1 MTSEDEEL
9 SRDVNTLGRLLGEV
23 LREQEGEPGFALVE
37 ELRARTKAL
46 RAQDPDPPAFGPD
59 GDALLARCAELGASD
74 VRLLV
79 RAFTL
84 YFHLVNVAEEHHR
97 LRVLR
102 QRDRAASGTPR
113 PESVAAA
120 IHEAAAAGVPAEEV
134 RRLVDALRVEPV
146 FTAHPTESRRRTVLH
161 KLRALAALAERLDDP
176 RLTPAEAAV
185 LHEQVREEVTA
196 LWRTDERRGRP
207 PTVLDEVRNGLFY
220 FEESLWTAAPRLYRD
235 LEEAL
240 AAAYPGQDFPLPA
253 FLRFGSWVGGDRDG
267 HPHVTAAVTE
277 HTLRLHRETALALLE
292 RDLHALQQDLSLRAD
307 EVPPPLTAALAAEA
321 RAVPALAARVGN
333 AFPNEP
339 YRQLTALMLARLRA
353 ARHANATALRRLPSY
368 ESEGA
373 LTDEVWGEGP
383 PVGAGEP
390 EIAYRTPD
398 ELAETLASLGR
409 GLEHQGVARLAKG
422 AVRDLAWRVRIFGFQ
437 LARLDLRQHS
447 RVLAHALAEL
457 LAKSGDASDYLAL
470 EERARAT
477 LLSRLL
483 AAPKSPAWSRDGCT
497 PETAEVL
504 DLFAAVGRLKS
515 ELGRDAFGVFIVS
528 MTAGVSDVLAPLVF
542 ARHAGLFDP
551 GSSGGAARSALEVV
565 PLFETIDDLRACAG
579 LMRELFAL
587 PVYLRQLATWGCRQQ
602 IMLGY
607 SDSNKDGGFLTANW
621 ELYRAQEALAAVCRE
636 AGVAMTLFHGRGGAI
651 GRGGG
656 PTGRAIQAQPPGTV
670 NGRLRLTEQG
680 ESAFARYAQ
689 PAIAVRHL
697 EQMLHAVLRASLVPA
712 AVQVRPA
719 WTDVLSAASEDGRRA
734 YRRLVYDDPDFV
746 AYFRAV
752 TPIDLV
758 SGLRIGSRPAKRQS
772 SDRIEDLRAIPWVFS
787 WTQTRYGLP
796 GWFALGTAL
805 ARAEPALLAEMY
817 RDWPFFRSLVDNA
830 QLGLGRS
837 DLAIARLY
845 DGLGP
850 EGTRGRVFASIEA
863 EWRKTVAVIEAA
875 TGLPPLAGSPVL
887 RRSIRLRNPYV
898 DPLSFVQV
906 ALLAGLRRSPE
917 SEGLARLAALTV
929 NGIAAGLQN
938 TG

>member
-1 MTSEDEEL
+1 
-9 SRDVNTLGRLLGEV
+9 V
-23 LREQEGEPGFALVE
+23 PG
-37 ELRARTKAL
+37 
-46 RAQDPDPPAFGPD
+46 
-59 GDALLARCAELGASD
+59 
-74 VRLLV
+74 
-79 RAFTL
+79 
-84 YFHLVNVAEEHHR
+84 
-97 LRVLR
+97 
-102 QRDRAASGTPR
+102 
-113 PESVAAA
+113 
-120 IHEAAAAGVPAEEV
+120 
-134 RRLVDALRVEPV
+134 
-146 FTAHPTESRRRTVLH
+146 
-161 KLRALAALAERLDDP
+161 
-176 RLTPAEAAV
+176 
-185 LHEQVREEVTA
+185 
-196 LWRTDERRGRP
+196 
-207 PTVLDEVRNGLFY
+207 
-220 FEESLWTAAPRLYRD
+220 
-235 LEEAL
+235 
-240 AAAYPGQDFPLPA
+240 
-253 FLRFGSWVGGDRDG
+253 
-267 HPHVTAAVTE
+267 
-277 HTLRLHRETALALLE
+277 
-292 RDLHALQQDLSLRAD
+292 
-307 EVPPPLTAALAAEA
+307 
-321 RAVPALAARVGN
+321 LAARVGN

-390 EIAYRTPD
+390 DVAYRSPD
-398 ELAETLASLGR
+398 ELGQTLGSLAR
-409 GLEHQGVARLAKG
+409 GLVHQGVPRLAAG
-422 AVRDLAWRVRIFGFQ
+422 ALRDVAWRVRVFGFQ

-447 RVLAHALAEL
+447 RVLAEALAEL
-457 LAKSGDASDYLAL
+457 LARSGDASDYLAL

-477 LLSRLL
+477 LLARLL
-483 AAPKSPAWSRDGCT
+483 SSPSPPAFAREGCT

-504 DLFAAVGRLKS
+504 DLFAAVARLRG
-515 ELGRDAFGVFIVS
+515 ELGTDAFGVFIVS
-528 MTAGVSDVLAPLVF
+528 MTAGVSDVLAPLLF

-551 GSSGGAARSALEVV
+551 GGRGGDARSALEVV
-565 PLFETIDDLRACAG
+565 PLFETIDDLRACAA
-579 LMRELFAL
+579 LMRDLFAL
-587 PVYLRQLATWGCRQQ
+587 PVYDRQLAAWGRRQQ

-621 ELYRAQEALAAVCRE
+621 ELYRAQEALAAACRE
-636 AGVAMTLFHGRGGAI
+636 ADVALTLFHGRGGAI

-689 PAIAVRHL
+689 PAIAHRHL
-697 EQMLHAVLRASLVPA
+697 EQMLHAVLKTSLLPA
-712 AVQVRPA
+712 AAQVRPA
-719 WTDVLSAASEDGRRA
+719 WTDVVSAAAEDGRRA
-734 YRRLVYDDPDFV
+734 YRRLVYEDPDFV

-805 ARAEPALLAEMY
+805 QSTPPALLSAMY
-817 RDWPFFRSLVDNA
+817 RDWPFFRSLIDNA

-845 DGLGP
+845 DGLAP
-850 EGTRGRVFASIEA
+850 EAARRRLFAAIES
-863 EWRKTVAVIEAA
+863 EWQKTVQVIEAA
-875 TGLPPLAGSPVL
+875 TGGPPLAGSPVL

-906 ALLAGLRRSPE
+906 ALLGAMRRTADN
-917 SEGLARLAALTV
+917 EGLARLAALTV